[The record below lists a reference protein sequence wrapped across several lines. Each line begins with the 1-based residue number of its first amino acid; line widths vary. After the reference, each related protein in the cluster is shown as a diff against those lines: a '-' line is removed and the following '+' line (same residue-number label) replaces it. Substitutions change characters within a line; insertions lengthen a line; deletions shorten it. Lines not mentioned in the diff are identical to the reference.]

1 MTTSI
6 SRPPS
11 PPAAGTAGASVPAP
25 ARRASRAP
33 LDPRLVR
40 EVRAARM
47 HVARTAALGLV
58 QAACVIVTALV
69 IGHLGA
75 ELLVHRRLPQ
85 SAPLLL
91 GLLALALVVR
101 AAAVLVE
108 QRTAHRA
115 ATDAIAQLR
124 SRIVSNAARLGPRGS
139 AGRGADLTALATTGV
154 ENLRPYLVGY
164 VPQLLLSLTVTPLCL
179 VTIGLLDLTSALIAL
194 FTLPLVPLFMILVG
208 KLTVGR
214 SEKLLADMRTMWAQ
228 MLDLVDGLPTLRA
241 LGREKGP
248 EKVVRDLGD
257 RHRASTMGSLKYAFL
272 SGMVLELLATL
283 CVALIAVSIGMR
295 LVYGHMDLA
304 PALAVLVLAPEVY
317 QPLRN
322 VGSQYHS
329 STDGLAAVTASFK
342 VLDEPVA
349 PDGTVEAPDLRTATL
364 ALRGV
369 TVHSRDGLAPHLA
382 EVTVRP
388 GRVLAL
394 TGASGSGKTTAVQVL
409 LGLLEPDEGRAEVIA
424 ADGTTTDVRELRR
437 RSLWD
442 QVALLPQRPVL
453 PAGTI
458 RSVLQSA
465 RPDTSE
471 GEVDRAAAATGL
483 DAVVAERG
491 WDADLG
497 RAGAGISLGE
507 RQRLALARAML
518 SPAPL
523 VVLDEPTAHLDG
535 ATEQVVLDLIA
546 DLRRQGR
553 TVVVIAHR
561 SRLVDIADDVA
572 EVQACHT
579 REAEHPAGH
588 EHQEVAP

>member
-11 PPAAGTAGASVPAP
+11 PPPAGTAGASVPTP
-25 ARRASRAP
+25 KRASRAP

-40 EVRAARM
+40 EVRAARS
-47 HVARTAALGLV
+47 HVARTTVLGLV
-58 QAACVIVTALV
+58 QAGCVITTALV
-69 IGHLGA
+69 IGRLGA
-75 ELLVHRRLPQ
+75 SLLVDRELPQ
-85 SAPLLL
+85 AAPALL
-91 GLLALALVVR
+91 GVLALALAIR
-101 AAAVLVE
+101 ALAVLVE

-124 SRIVSNAARLGPRGS
+124 SRIVSHAAQLGPRGS

-179 VTIGLLDLTSALIAL
+179 LTIGLLDLTSALIAL

-214 SEKLLADMRTMWAQ
+214 SERLLADMRTMWAQ

-248 EKVVRDLGD
+248 EKVVRSLGD

-329 STDGLAAVTASFK
+329 STDGLAAVTAAFE
-342 VLDEPVA
+342 VLDEPVTA
-349 PDGTVEAPDLRTATL
+349 DGCTEAPDLRTATL

-369 TVHSRDGLAPHLA
+369 TVASRDGLAPYRA

-394 TGASGSGKTTAVQVL
+394 TGPSGSGKTTAVHVM
-409 LGLLEPDEGRAEVIA
+409 LGLLEPAEGRAEVIA
-424 ADGTTTDVRELRR
+424 ADGTAMDVRELRR

-458 RSVLQSA
+458 RSVLLSA
-465 RPDTSE
+465 RPGTSE
-471 GEVDRAAAATGL
+471 GEVARAAAATGL

-572 EVQACHT
+572 EVQARRT
-579 REAEHPAGH
+579 RDAEHPAGH